1 MKIIETYARQGDVLV
16 TRVETLPPGAKPC
29 DRDEHGRIVLA
40 HGESSGHAH
49 AIRSENV
56 LSFRMESAERDAGLA
71 AEVDYVL
78 VGGAGAVLN
87 HELVSGQMA
96 EHEPVS
102 LPAGLYRI
110 GAQRE
115 YAPEAIRRAA
125 D

>member
-1 MKIIETYARQGDVLV
+1 VKHIETTARQGDVFL
-16 TRVETLPPGAKPC
+16 TRIDTLPPNAKAC
-29 DRDEHGRIVLA
+29 KRDAHGRIVLA

-49 AIRSENV
+49 TIRDQDV
-56 LSFRMESAERDAGLA
+56 MSFRVESAERDALN

-78 VGGAGAVLN
+78 VGGSGAVLN

-96 EHEPVS
+96 EHEPVA
-102 LPAGLYRI
+102 LAPGLYRI

-115 YAPEAIRRAA
+115 YAPEAIRRAV

>member
-1 MKIIETYARQGDVLV
+1 MTAIAAHARQGDVLI
-16 TRVETLPPGAKPC
+16 TRIDTLPPSAKPAK
-29 DRDEHGRIVLA
+29 RDEHGRIVLA

-49 AIRSENV
+49 TIRDKDV
-56 LSFRMESAERDAGLA
+56 MSFRMESAERDAGLS

-78 VGGAGAVLN
+78 VGGQGATLN

-96 EHEPVS
+96 EHEPII
-102 LPAGLYRI
+102 LAPGLYQI

-115 YAPEAIRRAA
+115 YAPEAIRRAV

>member
-1 MKIIETYARQGDVLV
+1 MTAIEKFARQGDVFIE
-16 TRVETLPPGAKPC
+16 RVDTLPPGAKPAK
-29 DRDEHGRIVLA
+29 RDEHGRIVLA

-49 AIRSENV
+49 TIRDKNV
-56 LSFRMESAERDAGLA
+56 MSFRMETAERDVLG

-78 VGGAGAVLN
+78 VGGSGATLN

-102 LPAGLYRI
+102 LPPGVYKI

-115 YAPEAIRRAA
+115 YSPEAIRRAV